1 MFVTDGYN
9 FRNHE
14 LGAVLGLSQ
23 LPRLDE
29 YIERNKNLQRFID
42 LLSQNTHRFVIPEY
56 HERCS
61 NFVFLF
67 CVVFPVML
75 IG

>member
-23 LPRLDE
+23 LPRLDG
-29 YIERNKNLQRFID
+29 YIEREIKIFK
-42 LLSQNTHRFVIPEY
+42 VY
-56 HERCS
+56 
-61 NFVFLF
+61 
-67 CVVFPVML
+67 
-75 IG
+75 